1 MVALVA
7 TIRPFARYALSK
19 TWMFGTSPSMTAVG
33 ACPILSAFPV
43 RIGVFRIARTF
54 GADKAASP
62 RHYAAPL
69 KQRFET
75 I

>member
-1 MVALVA
+1 
-7 TIRPFARYALSK
+7 
-19 TWMFGTSPSMTAVG
+19 MFGTSLSMTAVG

-43 RIGVFRIARTF
+43 RIGVFRIARAF

-69 KQRFET
+69 QQRFET